1 MFLLLLK
8 PVHGQVPFCSFG
20 KFPLQTT
27 RPRKRLQQRPEYEL
41 EKSRFL
47 LGEIF
52 CLGLHAHVSC
62 NSAPVLRAGDRTFK
76 APKCPP
82 CRLLLL
88 LRWGRILHYD
98 GTDSFVFI
106 LGSTSNISE
115 KEKIS
120 QYCVFQKGY
129 LNAWDFRFPA
139 HPKTVSNSVFM
150 LCINADSDSLLTLNE
165 VLRFLPLIHLHDSA
179 SKTLEFLQWVEQW
192 TQKHTSNPNPWKL

>member
-1 MFLLLLK
+1 MFLSLLK

-98 GTDSFVFI
+98 GTAVLSSFWDPHPTSLRRKKYPSIVYFKKVILTHGIFVFQHI
-106 LGSTSNISE
+106 LR
-115 KEKIS
+115 
-120 QYCVFQKGY
+120 
-129 LNAWDFRFPA
+129 L
-139 HPKTVSNSVFM
+139 
-150 LCINADSDSLLTLNE
+150 
-165 VLRFLPLIHLHDSA
+165 FLILFSCYALMQIQIH
-179 SKTLEFLQWVEQW
+179 F
-192 TQKHTSNPNPWKL
+192 